1 MSLIA
6 YPGRVRRFL
15 LALVLFGCAS
25 TPSPSRCVAGQVST
39 CPCPGG
45 GSGSQACGP
54 DGVFGVCSC
63 ADAGTDGGAPLDAAT
78 DTQAPDSSAPAEA
91 SIDAAPEASIADVAR
106 DVAPPDTSAPADA
119 ARCPFGFT
127 ADCFGSSVN
136 LGTGVRRPDG
146 TTLHCGACG
155 NTCAAGTFCEVC
167 QCVR

>member
-1 MSLIA
+1 MRSVLFA
-6 YPGRVRRFL
+6 F
-15 LALVLFGCAS
+15 ALVACAS
-25 TPSPSRCVAGQVST
+25 TPSPSRCVAGQVSA

-45 GSGSQACGP
+45 ESGSQACGP

-63 ADAGTDGGAPLDAAT
+63 SDAGIDGGADAAP
-78 DTQAPDSSAPAEA
+78 DTQAPDSSAPTEA
-91 SIDAAPEASIADVAR
+91 SVDAAPEASAADVAR
-106 DVAPPDTSAPADA
+106 DAAPPDTPVDGIGVSM
-119 ARCPFGFT
+119 RCPFGVA

-136 LGTGVRRPDG
+136 LQVGVRRPDG